1 MILPKTTYS
10 PITLICKFRYL
21 ISFCL
26 LFLLL
31 TKTVIHKSF
40 EFQET
45 NYELTD
51 SSEKENSSENE
62 TNSEDE
68 NITYNI
74 KKIGNTTDINQPRS
88 YFILNQSFWNLNID
102 IQVPPPRI

>member
-1 MILPKTTYS
+1 MNLINTTYS
-10 PITLICKFRYL
+10 PITLIYKFRYL

-31 TKTVIHKSF
+31 TKTVINKSF

-45 NYELTD
+45 KYELTD
-51 SSEKENSSENE
+51 TSEKENSSESE
-62 TNSEDE
+62 IEFEDE
-68 NITYNI
+68 NITYSIKNI
-74 KKIGNTTDINQPRS
+74 KYATDINQPLA
-88 YFILNQSFWNLNID
+88 YFISKQSFWNLNID